1 MSKVLRLK
9 RLAALAEM
17 QRAHD
22 MVKLS
27 RLASARDETR
37 AKLDKLS
44 TPLPLSE
51 DPGLFAAR
59 QAHLAW
65 ANAQRMQLNQTLAL
79 QTARLLEQRAKTA
92 RSFGRAEALSSL
104 ATKRAQRGTHSP

>member
-1 MSKVLRLK
+1 MSKLLRLK
-9 RLAALAEM
+9 RLSELAEM
-17 QRAHD
+17 KRAHD
-22 MVKLS
+22 MARLS

-44 TPLPLSE
+44 APLPLSE

-59 QAHLAW
+59 QAHLVW

-79 QTARLLEQRAKTA
+79 QTARLLEQRAQTA
-92 RSFGRAEALSSL
+92 RSFGRAEALASL
-104 ATKRAQRGTHSP
+104 AAKRAQRTTHSP